1 VNKVGGSFVFMYLL
15 LLQYEKIGFMNTIIK
30 SIAFS
35 VFSFTK
41 VLGKTMLI
49 LMQEIV
55 GVAT

>member
-1 VNKVGGSFVFMYLL
+1 MYLL